1 MPTPITYKTNGR
13 RTTGAFTLVEVMV
26 CAVLLAL
33 GFIALVAAFGHD
45 TVVAQRAED
54 STLGTFLADEVRD
67 MAFQM
72 TFADVLNLN
81 GAVYSPARLSTGSTE
96 DLANWSQRVT
106 VTPVSATDLNQA
118 VAAGGATAARIN
130 VDVRLRNTPV
140 LTQTYYKFDMQ
151 GVPFTDAGG

>member
-1 MPTPITYKTNGR
+1 MPTPINHKTVR
-13 RTTGAFTLVEVMV
+13 RRRAGAFTLVEVMI

-54 STLGTFLADEVRD
+54 TTIGTFLADEIRD

-81 GAVYSPARLSTGSTE
+81 GVVYSPARLSTGSTE

-106 VTPVSATDLNQA
+106 VTPVSATDLNQT
-118 VAAGGATAARIN
+118 VAAQGATAARIN
-130 VDVRLRNTPV
+130 VEVRLRNTLV